1 MSTRGM
7 GGSVFRIV
15 QLGGDLW
22 QHVEELEMTRVGTN
36 TGFCTVGIFG
46 SKDRMD
52 YTIIGNEMN

>member
-1 MSTRGM
+1 M